1 MRLLLV
7 LLLVG
12 LYEVARHC
20 FPQFQPSYWFV
31 VGVYGTRVAAGV
43 LPIVSISCVGLC
55 WSQQCTHVNT
65 VLLITMTSC
74 DVTAVPGLHTVLE
87 LAVCPFGV
95 YPRE

>member
-1 MRLLLV
+1 MVILGYKMSSEYTELASPR
-7 LLLVG
+7 
-12 LYEVARHC
+12 
-20 FPQFQPSYWFV
+20 
-31 VGVYGTRVAAGV
+31 VYS
-43 LPIVSISCVGLC
+43 LVSISCVGLC
-55 WSQQCTHVNT
+55 WSQQCTHVNS